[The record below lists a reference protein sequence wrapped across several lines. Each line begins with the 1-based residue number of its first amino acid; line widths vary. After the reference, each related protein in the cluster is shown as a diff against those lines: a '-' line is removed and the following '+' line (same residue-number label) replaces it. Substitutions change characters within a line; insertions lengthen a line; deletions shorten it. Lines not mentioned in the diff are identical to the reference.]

1 MTLPSSN
8 MLLNAAIVLVCIVL
22 GWTLFRALLKATAR
36 LFLFGLM
43 AVAAVGAIAW
53 FAGWLH

>member
-8 MLLNAAIVLVCIVL
+8 MLLNAAIVLVCIAL
-22 GWTLFRALLKATAR
+22 GWTLFTALLKATAR

>member
-1 MTLPSSN
+1 
-8 MLLNAAIVLVCIVL
+8 MLLNAAIVLVCIAL
-22 GWTLFRALLKATAR
+22 GWTLFTALLKATAR